1 MAKKDPWPQLLESVA
16 KPDGLPVREC
26 GRWTETKL
34 HFWAKYIDITTRA
47 MVGNPNWPDGLVYID
62 LFAGPGV
69 CEIRESKKRLP
80 GSPSIA
86 AQASK
91 AFRKIIAVELK
102 PDNAKALD
110 ARLVRFCNP
119 ESVKVLQ
126 GACEDLI
133 DEVVAEIPDRA
144 LALAFIDPEGFDVP
158 FKMLERLVADGRR
171 VDFLILFAD
180 AIDLVRNVDQYEK
193 FTDSKLYDMLGD
205 SKDWL
210 ADWQALEN
218 RSGLKVREFFSQKY
232 AELIRSRLDY
242 CGVRQEIIQGPSGPL
257 YRLIFA
263 SRHERGLEFW
273 DKIVAIELGGQRR
286 LGF

>member
-16 KPDGLPVREC
+16 TPDGLPVREC
-26 GRWTETKL
+26 GKWTETKL

-69 CEIRESKKRLP
+69 CEVRESKKRLP
-80 GSPSIA
+80 GSPIIA

-102 PDNAKALD
+102 PENAKALD
-110 ARLVRFCNP
+110 ARLVRFSKL

-133 DEVVAEIPDRA
+133 EEVVAEIPGRV
-144 LALAFIDPEGFDVP
+144 LALAFIDPEGFDVS
-158 FKMLERLVADGRR
+158 FKMLELLVADGRR

-193 FTDSKLYDMLGD
+193 VTDSKLYEMLGD
-205 SKDWL
+205 SNDWL
-210 ADWQALEN
+210 ADWQTLEN
-218 RSGLKVREFFSQKY
+218 RSGPSVREFFSQKY

-273 DKIVAIELGGQRR
+273 DKIVKIELGGQRR
-286 LGF
+286 LF